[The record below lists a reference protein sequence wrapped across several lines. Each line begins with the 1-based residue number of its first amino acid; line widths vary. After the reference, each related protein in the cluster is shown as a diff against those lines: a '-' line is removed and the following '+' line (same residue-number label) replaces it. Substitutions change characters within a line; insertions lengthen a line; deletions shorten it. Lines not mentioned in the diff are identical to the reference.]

1 MKNYIFEIF
10 DKDTV
15 LHLRIPFSLFLFPI
29 FCFALSQAIVVHWTN
44 TIIIFISLHFFIYPG
59 SNAYNSYM
67 DKDEGSIG
75 GLKTPPPVTVKL
87 FYASI
92 IMDILGLVLCLLVGA
107 WLLLFMLMYV
117 AISRAYS
124 WRGIRLKKYPIL
136 GWLVVVVFQGG
147 FTFMMVNMC
156 CGNNFNV
163 SWFDNKNVLAML
175 IATLLIGGFYPL
187 TQIYQHDE
195 DSRRGDYTISYKL
208 GVTCTFLF
216 SAFLFLLAT
225 GFSLFY
231 FVSFYNVS
239 HFFVFSISLLPVT
252 MYFLYWLII
261 TLRNRSYADF
271 VHSSRMTIVSSL
283 CMIICFVVIF
293 FLNHPY

>member
-136 GWLVVVVFQGG
+136 GWLVVVVSRVGLSAEMRSAPGLAPAVELTAPQPATRRSSNGA
-147 FTFMMVNMC
+147 VSER
-156 CGNNFNV
+156 NFRPR
-163 SWFDNKNVLAML
+163 
-175 IATLLIGGFYPL
+175 IARTPG
-187 TQIYQHDE
+187 
-195 DSRRGDYTISYKL
+195 
-208 GVTCTFLF
+208 
-216 SAFLFLLAT
+216 
-225 GFSLFY
+225 
-231 FVSFYNVS
+231 
-239 HFFVFSISLLPVT
+239 
-252 MYFLYWLII
+252 
-261 TLRNRSYADF
+261 
-271 VHSSRMTIVSSL
+271 
-283 CMIICFVVIF
+283 
-293 FLNHPY
+293 

>member
-208 GVTCTFLF
+208 GVTGTFLF

>member
-293 FLNHPY
+293 FLNHP